1 MVLRW
6 MVGCSFVLLL
16 WLGFHANLPVSNS
29 TWLGPVG
36 ENYTISPAGSGR
48 SPFQDN
54 ARRHLHNRQNRSHA
68 PHRAGTLQGKCG
80 LIDFCINNGIIG
92 TGGIRLCPDRVEALI
107 YWKIGA
113 SGLWLC

>member
-6 MVGCSFVLLL
+6 MFGCSFVLLL

-68 PHRAGTLQGKCG
+68 PHRAGTLQGK
-80 LIDFCINNGIIG
+80 
-92 TGGIRLCPDRVEALI
+92 RSEERRVGKE
-107 YWKIGA
+107 WKSRWA
-113 SGLWLC
+113 ATH

>member
-1 MVLRW
+1 MRPELFDGLAAIRRFANQTHILLI
-6 MVGCSFVLLL
+6 GDERRDSFAYQSV
-16 WLGFHANLPVSNS
+16 V
-29 TWLGPVG
+29 V
-36 ENYTISPAGSGR
+36 
-48 SPFQDN
+48 
-54 ARRHLHNRQNRSHA
+54 NRQNANYSRTNA
-68 PHRAGTLQGKCG
+68 R

>member
-80 LIDFCINNGIIG
+80 LRDRKSTRLNSSHGYISYAVFCLKKKK
-92 TGGIRLCPDRVEALI
+92 TTLVESRRVH
-107 YWKIGA
+107 
-113 SGLWLC
+113 